1 MVVGGD
7 VLGFE
12 RKICG
17 CEKKTKRL
25 QPYCFLNA
33 LRTQTACGHP
43 VMVLFKS
50 NKYAFIH
57 PYLPGSSGPWMN
69 ARFGF
74 EKITSDDRIMIN
86 TSSNS
91 PRGCRPFLCFSV
103 VLYTRQ

>member
-57 PYLPGSSGPWMN
+57 PYLMYSISG
-69 ARFGF
+69 RVD
-74 EKITSDDRIMIN
+74 SDCSR
-86 TSSNS
+86 S
-91 PRGCRPFLCFSV
+91 
-103 VLYTRQ
+103 